1 LARFHNGAGKEM
13 KSCKN
18 CGKAIQDNMTFCSK
32 DCVEDFKNNKQNLKL
47 FNIELEM
54 LKDAVGCKAEL
65 QLSRGSPVKGKI
77 IAFDQQYGKIAVE
90 VEVNDEIKTTIV
102 KLNYVVAFSIFKPK
116 QRVLQ

>member
-1 LARFHNGAGKEM
+1 M
-13 KSCKN
+13 KKCKN
-18 CGKAIQDNMTFCSK
+18 CEKEITDSMTFCSK
-32 DCVEDFKNNKQNLKL
+32 DCVEAFKNKEQNLQL

-54 LKDAVGCKAEL
+54 LKEAVGCKAEL

-77 IAFDQQYGKIAVE
+77 VAFDQQYGKIAVE

-116 QRVLQ
+116 QRKLS

>member
-1 LARFHNGAGKEM
+1 M
-13 KSCKN
+13 KKCKN
-18 CGKAIQDNMTFCSK
+18 CGKDVLDNVTFCSK
-32 DCVEDFKNNKQNLKL
+32 DCADAFKNNKQDPKL
-47 FNIELEM
+47 FNIELQM
-54 LKDAVGCKAEL
+54 LKGAVGCNAEL

-116 QRVLQ
+116 QKRLS

>member
-1 LARFHNGAGKEM
+1 M
-13 KSCKN
+13 KKCKN
-18 CGKAIQDNMTFCSK
+18 CGKDVQDNVNFCSK
-32 DCVEDFKNNKQNLKL
+32 DCAEAFKNKKQDLKL

-54 LKDAVGCKAEL
+54 LKNAVGCKAEL

-116 QRVLQ
+116 QRRLS

>member
-1 LARFHNGAGKEM
+1 M
-13 KSCKN
+13 KKCKN
-18 CGKAIQDNMTFCSK
+18 CGKDIPDKTTFCSK
-32 DCVEDFKNNKQNLKL
+32 DCAEAFKNNKQNLKL
-47 FNIELEM
+47 FNIELEI
-54 LKDAVGCKAEL
+54 LKNAVGCKAEL

-116 QRVLQ
+116 QRKLT